1 MTVTCAPSSL
11 NDIYENKITEGLTLP
26 CEDNGKG
33 FFQLSNLKQILDS
46 SEECDSVLI
55 GPGLGNHRST
65 LDLVIALYQ
74 NITKPLV
81 VDADGLKPFNSDKS
95 LFSKIKSDFAITP
108 HMGELSKVLD
118 LSSVEIINSFPYSI
132 GDFMNDFNGTL
143 VAKYPSSIIVNNDNG
158 YINSNGNS
166 GLATAGSGDVLSG
179 LIAGLAAQKISM
191 FHSCLI
197 AVAVHGHAADM
208 IVKNSSKK
216 SLIASD
222 LLDVIP
228 KAMAHYES

>member
-1 MTVTCAPSSL
+1 
-11 NDIYENKITEGLTLP
+11 
-26 CEDNGKG
+26 
-33 FFQLSNLKQILDS
+33 
-46 SEECDSVLI
+46 
-55 GPGLGNHRST
+55 
-65 LDLVIALYQ
+65 
-74 NITKPLV
+74 
-81 VDADGLKPFNSDKS
+81 
-95 LFSKIKSDFAITP
+95 
-108 HMGELSKVLD
+108 MGELSRVLD
-118 LSSVEIINSFPYSI
+118 LSSVEITNSFPNSI
-132 GDFMNDFNGTL
+132 ADFMNDFNGTL

-158 YINSNGNS
+158 YINSSGNS
-166 GLATAGSGDVLSG
+166 GLATAGTGDVLSG

-197 AVAVHGHAADM
+197 AVAIHGHAADM

>member
-1 MTVTCAPSSL
+1 
-11 NDIYENKITEGLTLP
+11 
-26 CEDNGKG
+26 
-33 FFQLSNLKQILDS
+33 
-46 SEECDSVLI
+46 
-55 GPGLGNHRST
+55 
-65 LDLVIALYQ
+65 
-74 NITKPLV
+74 
-81 VDADGLKPFNSDKS
+81 
-95 LFSKIKSDFAITP
+95 
-108 HMGELSKVLD
+108 
-118 LSSVEIINSFPYSI
+118 
-132 GDFMNDFNGTL
+132 MNDFNGTL

-191 FHSCLI
+191 FDSCLI
-197 AVAVHGHAADM
+197 AVAVHGQAADM

-228 KAMAHYES
+228 KSMAHYES